1 MIVTGM
7 SLPRRTFLRGVGA
20 ALALPFLD
28 AMVPALSAAA
38 RTAGPVRRLGFVY
51 VPNGVNWMRWTP
63 EQAGAGFE
71 LSPSLLPL
79 EPFRDRLVVVSEL
92 RSRPAEALG
101 DGSGDHARSSGAW
114 LTGVHPKKTEGGD
127 YRAGKTVDQFAADE
141 LGVDTQ
147 FPSLQLAIDD
157 VGMLGGCEP
166 GYACAYQN
174 TLSWRTP
181 TTPMPMLTN
190 PRVVFERLLGGDA
203 RTPEERRALAQSQA
217 SILDSILQETHRLR
231 RRLGGPDRLRLDGYL
246 AGIRELE
253 ERIAKLEQQGDLALS
268 PADLPAGIP
277 DSFEEH
283 VKLMFDLQVLA
294 YQADLSRVITFLM
307 SREAAQRTYGQLGI
321 ADPHHGLSHHAYD
334 PVKLEKLA
342 KIDTYHAT
350 LLGYYLDRLSAVED
364 GDGSLLDHAL
374 ILYGSCMCDGQI
386 HSHSKLPTL
395 VAGRGNGRVRG
406 GRHIVCAEDTPLANL
421 QLSLLEKVDV
431 QLDRFGDSTGRVA
444 AL

>member
-1 MIVTGM
+1 
-7 SLPRRTFLRGVGA
+7 
-20 ALALPFLD
+20 
-28 AMVPALSAAA
+28 
-38 RTAGPVRRLGFVY
+38 
-51 VPNGVNWMRWTP
+51 
-63 EQAGAGFE
+63 
-71 LSPSLLPL
+71 
-79 EPFRDRLVVVSEL
+79 
-92 RSRPAEALG
+92 
-101 DGSGDHARSSGAW
+101 
-114 LTGVHPKKTEGGD
+114 
-127 YRAGKTVDQFAADE
+127 
-141 LGVDTQ
+141 
-147 FPSLQLAIDD
+147 
-157 VGMLGGCEP
+157 
-166 GYACAYQN
+166 
-174 TLSWRTP
+174 
-181 TTPMPMLTN
+181 MLTN

-217 SILDSILQETHRLR
+217 SILDSILQETQRLR

-277 DSFEEH
+277 DSFDEH
-283 VKLMFDLQVLA
+283 VRVMFDLQVLA
-294 YQADLSRVITFLM
+294 YQADLSRVTTFLM
-307 SREAAQRTYGQLGI
+307 SREATQRTYGQLGI

-342 KIDTYHAT
+342 RIDTYHVA

-364 GDGSLLDHAL
+364 GDGSLLDHML

-395 VAGRGNGRVRG
+395 VVGSGGGRVRG

-431 QLDRFGDSTGRVA
+431 QLDQFGDSTGRVA
-444 AL
+444 DL

>member
-38 RTAGPVRRLGFVY
+38 RTAQPARRLGFVY

-79 EPFRDRLVVVSEL
+79 ERFRERLVVVSEL

-127 YRAGKTVDQFAADE
+127 YRAGKTVDQFAADA

-217 SILDSILQETHRLR
+217 SLLDSILQETHRLR

-294 YQADLSRVITFLM
+294 YHADLSRVITFLM

-321 ADPHHGLSHHAYD
+321 ADPHHGLSHHTYD

-342 KIDTYHAT
+342 RIDTYHVT

-386 HSHSKLPTL
+386 HSHSRLPTL
-395 VAGRGNGRVRG
+395 VAGRGGGRVRG
-406 GRHIVCAEDTPLANL
+406 GRHIVCAEDTPLTNL

-444 AL
+444 DL

>member
-1 MIVTGM
+1 MIVTGK
-7 SLPRRTFLRGVGA
+7 SLPRRTFLRGAGA

-28 AMVPALSAAA
+28 AMVPALSAASRA
-38 RTAGPVRRLGFVY
+38 AAPARRLGFVY

-79 EPFRDRLVVVSEL
+79 EPFRDDLVVVSEL

-101 DGSGDHARSSGAW
+101 DGSGDHARASGAW
-114 LTGVHPKKTEGGD
+114 LTGAHPKKTEGGD

-141 LGVDTQ
+141 LGADTQ

-203 RTPEERRALAQSQA
+203 RTPEERRALARSQA
-217 SILDSILQETHRLR
+217 SLLDSIVQETQRLR

-253 ERIAKLEQQGDLALS
+253 ERIAKLERQGDLALS

-294 YQADLSRVITFLM
+294 YQADLSRVTTFMM
-307 SREAAQRTYGQLGI
+307 SREATQRTYGQLGI

-334 PVKLEKLA
+334 PVKLAKLA
-342 KIDTYHAT
+342 RIDTYHVT
-350 LLGYYLDRLSAVED
+350 LLGYYLERLSAVED

-386 HSHSKLPTL
+386 HSHSRLPTL
-395 VAGRGNGRVRG
+395 VAGSGGGRVRG
-406 GRHIVCAEDTPLANL
+406 GRHIVCAEDTPLTNL

-444 AL
+444 EL

>member
-1 MIVTGM
+1 MIVTGK

-20 ALALPFLD
+20 TLALPFLD

-38 RTAGPVRRLGFVY
+38 RTAAPARRLGFVY

-63 EQAGAGFE
+63 GQAGAGFE

-101 DGSGDHARSSGAW
+101 DGSGDHARASGAW
-114 LTGVHPKKTEGGD
+114 LTGAHPKKTEGGD

-141 LGVDTQ
+141 LGADTQ

-203 RTPEERRALAQSQA
+203 RTPEERRALARSQA
-217 SILDSILQETHRLR
+217 SILDSILQETRRLR
-231 RRLGGPDRLRLDGYL
+231 RRLGGADRLRLDGYL

-307 SREAAQRTYGQLGI
+307 SREATQRTYAQLGI
-321 ADPHHGLSHHAYD
+321 PDPHHGLSHHAYD
-334 PVKLEKLA
+334 PVKLAKLA
-342 KIDTYHAT
+342 RIDTYHVT
-350 LLGYYLDRLSAVED
+350 LLGYYLERLSAVED
-364 GDGSLLDHAL
+364 GDGSLLDHLL

-386 HSHSKLPTL
+386 HSHSRLPTL
-395 VAGRGNGRVRG
+395 VAGGGAGRVRG
-406 GRHIVCAEDTPLANL
+406 GRHIVCAEDTPLTNL

-431 QLDRFGDSTGRVA
+431 RLDRFGDSTGRVA
-444 AL
+444 EL